1 MTAGRIYHYNSSGN
15 WELSNAT
22 DNTKSTGL
30 LAVAL
35 GTASDTDGMLLKG
48 MVTLDHDP
56 GAVGDKLFLRTADG
70 LANAIV
76 ASSTGNVIRVIGYC
90 LDASNGQIYFNPS
103 NDHIVH
109 A

>member
-1 MTAGRIYHYNSSGN
+1 MLVVIGH
-15 WELSNAT
+15 SNAT
-22 DNTKSTGL
+22 DTTKSIGL

-35 GTASDTDGMLLKG
+35 GAVSDTNGMLIKG

-56 GAVGDKLFLRTADG
+56 GSVGDKLFLRTSDG
-70 LANAIV
+70 RALNSAPG
-76 ASSTGNVIRVIGYC
+76 STGNVARIIGYC

-103 NDHIVH
+103 NDFIVH